1 MRIKVVWFG
10 VWDFGSYLSWK
21 IYYVCNQKYITKQ
34 VNLSLY
40 PCGVQKRWSID
51 SLPWLEKKVVLQFTS
66 LLFIKKKSVSRVPL
80 RTATYG
86 DGNNTPNCQV
96 DYFNF
101 LIPWFCCSCCYNL
114 VLSLME
120 WVWNKWSVSIRFSG
134 NLSCLKNMFNIYKA
148 LLTFGNIGSL
158 IFQTWPFDGKLNNFQ
173 EIALIFIFN
182 IFFRYFLVSLTQF
195 I

>member
-1 MRIKVVWFG
+1 MFKSADQLIASPDLKRKLYC
-10 VWDFGSYLSWK
+10 SSLRCYLLRKSLFQESR
-21 IYYVCNQKYITKQ
+21 YV
-34 VNLSLY
+34 
-40 PCGVQKRWSID
+40 
-51 SLPWLEKKVVLQFTS
+51 LPRMEM
-66 LLFIKKKSVSRVPL
+66 
-80 RTATYG
+80 ATIHL
-86 DGNNTPNCQV
+86 NCQV